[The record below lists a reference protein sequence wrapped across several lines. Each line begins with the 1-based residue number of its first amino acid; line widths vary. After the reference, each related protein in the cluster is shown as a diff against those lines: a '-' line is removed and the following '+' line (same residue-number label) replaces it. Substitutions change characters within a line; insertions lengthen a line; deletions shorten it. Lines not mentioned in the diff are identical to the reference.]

1 LYKRIECKENQ
12 MKKFVLVLNFVCFL
26 ALGIFAQSMY
36 GNDADA
42 AKASVKMKY
51 VYSFEEAL
59 KKAKQ
64 ENKLIFFNCFADW
77 AVPCHSMNKL
87 VFSDQEFAD
96 WMDKHFVNFFID
108 VTTPEGRPLAEKYDV
123 RFQAHYLVLDSD
135 GKLVHR
141 IVGGRKVQEFKAIL
155 EKSLNPKTSLVGM
168 NQRYEAGENS
178 VKFLTAYADVVNVA
192 GEDDMYKKVVGEL
205 FGKLK
210 KTDWSKKEYWK
221 FFSQQLEN
229 SESEKFKYMVEHKAD
244 FVKSNGLD
252 AVNQIISAFYSRQI
266 YPYASGKETYDGKKL
281 LDIYLDIQKTG
292 LPEND
297 IVYSIYSIAKYRGER
312 NFNQMMDLI
321 ENVVPT
327 WNETWAASLDLSL
340 PDIKDLDKK
349 DEERLINYLKKRA
362 GESSAQKHYLAAIND
377 MTHTDGIKFEEST
390 FDEALKKAKD
400 QGKLLFMDCYTT
412 WCGPCKM
419 MSNQVFKQKY
429 VGDYFN
435 QHFVNLKMDMEK
447 GEGKDLQKR
456 YEVNAFP
463 TMFLLDGDGNVIYK
477 ILGGRDVRAFMD
489 AIARGKDQAIPYHVL
504 KNKYESGDRSV
515 ELMADYFQT
524 MSDAGEVKN
533 AEGEARSY
541 LSTLKAPDLYGKSA
555 WTLYDHFV
563 NHVTDPEF
571 RYLMN
576 NREKFTEYLGD
587 SLVNK
592 KIEKVIFPIAIEYI
606 KGSVLYHDMVP
617 VWNLVNVAKFS
628 PDYSLV
634 LLSKI
639 VSMYDKKEYGK
650 MLDFY
655 EKEVASNSNDKVRLN
670 LDVILHRLLKTA
682 SVEEKK
688 RAITYAKKEMEKA
701 KPGAKDNYMAL
712 IERLSE

>member
-1 LYKRIECKENQ
+1 

-463 TMFLLDGDGNVIYK
+463 TMFLLDGAGNVIYK

>member
-1 LYKRIECKENQ
+1 